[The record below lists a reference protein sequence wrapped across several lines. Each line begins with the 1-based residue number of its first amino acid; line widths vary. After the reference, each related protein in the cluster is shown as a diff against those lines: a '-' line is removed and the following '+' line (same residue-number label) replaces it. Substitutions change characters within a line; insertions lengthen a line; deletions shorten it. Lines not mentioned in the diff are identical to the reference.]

1 MLRFDVGKVTKTANE
16 RNVEMKKIG
25 MIGLSIVLASSLVV
39 MAEQGGGGQGG
50 AAKAKGAKVEA
61 FAKADA
67 NADGKLSLEEFKTM
81 VTKGDAEAKF
91 TAADTDKDGFLTK
104 AELKAAHGKKG
115 EKKAVVAPAVPAA
128 NEAPAAPAAQ

>member
-1 MLRFDVGKVTKTANE
+1 
-16 RNVEMKKIG
+16 MKKIG
-25 MIGLSIVLASSLVV
+25 MIGLSMVVASSLVV
-39 MAEQGGGGQGG
+39 MAEQGAGDAGQ
-50 AAKAKGAKVEA
+50 AARPKVKAPRVEA

-104 AELKAAHGKKG
+104 EELKAASGKKK
-115 EKKAVVAPAVPAA
+115 EKKAAVAPAVPAA
-128 NEAPAAPAAQ
+128 PEAPAAPAAQ